1 MVIFLGLHR
10 SDKPEKKYYVEL
22 EGESGRT
29 KRVYFGDSKAKDY
42 TLFSALER
50 DERRRRYIERHRRNE
65 DWTASGVETAGFWAK
80 HILWGDTPSVQQNLR
95 RTLSRFNLRPGTS

>member
-1 MVIFLGLHR
+1 MTKFIALHR
-10 SDKPEKKYYVEL
+10 SDKPDKKFYVEL

-29 KRVYFGDSKAKDY
+29 KRIYFGDSNAKDY

-50 DERRRRYIERHRRNE
+50 DERRRRYIERHRRHE

-80 HILWGDTPSVQQNLR
+80 HLLWGDTPSVQQNLT
-95 RTLSRFNLRPGTS
+95 RTLSRFNLRPHTS

>member
-1 MVIFLGLHR
+1 MTIFLKLNR

-22 EGESGRT
+22 EGDSGRT
-29 KRVYFGDSKAKDY
+29 KRIYFGDSNSKDY

-50 DERRRRYIERHRRNE
+50 DERRRRYIDRHRRTE
-65 DWTASGVETAGFWAK
+65 DWTSTGVETAGFWAK